1 MRVTSPNNE
10 GEPLLASLPTRLHDW
25 RLSSNE
31 ETFAYGGEEV
41 DLSVWNTEMAFLPR
55 SETEG
60 IVSRKRKRN
69 DMLMPGEVWRAKNVP
84 WFSIFISFVEC
95 LIPKDRSKTT
105 PLVSVNPYV

>member
-1 MRVTSPNNE
+1 MRLTSPNDSD
-10 GEPLLASLPTRLHDW
+10 PLLGSLPTRLHDW

-55 SETEG
+55 SETQG
-60 IVSRKRKRN
+60 IVYRKRKRN
-69 DMLMPGEVWRAKNVP
+69 DTLMSGEVWRAKNVIC
-84 WFSIFISFVEC
+84 FKIISFVEY
-95 LIPKDRSKTT
+95 LILNDRSKTT